1 MVRGRLTVNGAK
13 KRGRI
18 ALLLAGE
25 FSSRP
30 RGTITTLAVA
40 GACCEVEVW
49 GRGRRR
55 DRGHAYHGSFHTQH
69 VHGLSGTLLK
79 RTASSPGTCQSG
91 SGCKRRPRGGGGLLN
106 RLMILASF
114 CQATISTCRYDAL
127 LVLIAFHY

>member
-25 FSSRP
+25 FSLRP

-49 GRGRRR
+49 AADAVATEATPTTAASTPNTCMGFRGL
-55 DRGHAYHGSFHTQH
+55 Y
-69 VHGLSGTLLK
+69 
-79 RTASSPGTCQSG
+79 
-91 SGCKRRPRGGGGLLN
+91 
-106 RLMILASF
+106 
-114 CQATISTCRYDAL
+114 
-127 LVLIAFHY
+127 